1 MSAKK
6 RVIIH
11 ISQLEKAQVLDF
23 EGDLPEEIF
32 EVEDSEFLSM
42 HDKLY
47 YKFQARYHVGGIEV
61 KGKAWTNLGSKCGR
75 CLCDLTEYLE
85 VKLQLFFDEI
95 KDVEELDITEEIRE
109 ELMVAIPM
117 NFTCQDDCKGLCPV
131 CGVNLN
137 KQKCKCNIEAIEEPS
152 VWDALDDLKL

>member
-23 EGDLPEEIF
+23 EGDLPAEIF

-42 HDKLY
+42 HDNLY

-61 KGKAWTNLGSKCGR
+61 KGKAWTNLESKCGR
-75 CLCDLTEYLE
+75 CLCDLTKYLE

-117 NFTCQDDCKGLCPV
+117 NFTCQDDCKGLCLV

-137 KQKCKCNIEAIEEPS
+137 KQKCKCNIEAVKEPS
-152 VWDALDDLKL
+152 VWDALDNLKL